1 MRLVIST
8 LTGAVLFALVDT
20 SGPTSPLAF
29 LAAFAAALLVAA
41 ALGGLATN
49 RSDGSGAAAR
59 GTRLRARA
67 QSRRTPRALDPDGA
81 GRPRPRAPSFHLA

>member
-1 MRLVIST
+1 MRLVIGVF
-8 LTGAVLFALVDT
+8 TGAMLFALVDA

-41 ALGGLATN
+41 ALGGLVVGRHD
-49 RSDGSGAAAR
+49 RSGSAAH
-59 GTRLRARA
+59 GTRSRA

-81 GRPRPRAPSFHLA
+81 GRPRPRAPAFRLA

>member
-8 LTGAVLFALVDT
+8 LTGALLFALVDT
-20 SGPTSPLAF
+20 SGPTSPLTL

-41 ALGGLATN
+41 TLGGLVIGRHD
-49 RSDGSGAAAR
+49 RSGNAAR

-67 QSRRTPRALDPDGA
+67 QSRRTPRALDPNGA
-81 GRPRPRAPSFHLA
+81 GRPRPRAPSLHLA

>member
-41 ALGGLATN
+41 TLGALVTGRHGRA
-49 RSDGSGAAAR
+49 GALVR
-59 GTRLRARA
+59 GARLRARA
-67 QSRRTPRALDPDGA
+67 LRRGVPRAIDPDGA
-81 GRPRPRAPSFHLA
+81 GRPRPRAPSFLVA